1 LLTDDPITQAVR
13 RAVRW
18 RYVGPAVLTLI
29 AAAEIGAHLSPLPLD
44 LVLRCFSAAG
54 VVLLMKLTVWVV
66 TSHATFKRE
75 ERLIA
80 FVSLLIIAGGWFGTR
95 AWVIERSIDDL
106 GATENRNLKLTL
118 NELSGQILVFVA
130 NRQRQA
136 PPPPKPDTWDHDQGE
151 IMRYRQETQIEF
163 EAVFGAKV
171 RAAHDRL
178 RLFLLT
184 DRDFERFYRQPSDP
198 FEMSVIAH
206 KLAFFSTKIPL

>member
-1 LLTDDPITQAVR
+1 LLFDDPITRAVR
-13 RAVRW
+13 RAVSW
-18 RYVGPAVLTLI
+18 RYVGPAVLALL
-29 AAAEIGAHLSPLPLD
+29 AAADIGAHLSPIPVN
-44 LVLRCFSAAG
+44 LVLRCFSAAA
-54 VVLLMKLTVWVV
+54 VILLVKLTVWVV

-80 FVSLLIIAGGWFGTR
+80 LVSLLLVAGSWFGTR
-95 AWVIERSIDDL
+95 SWVVERSIDDL

-130 NRQRQA
+130 ARQQQA
-136 PPPPKPDTWDHDQGE
+136 PPAPQPATWDRDQGE

-163 EAVFGAKV
+163 EAMFGARV
-171 RAAHDRL
+171 RAAHDTL

-198 FEMSVIAH
+198 FEMSIIAN
-206 KLAFFSTKIPL
+206 KLAFFSGKIPL